1 MTLVVS
7 LVVACAVQAGASK
20 TTPPAPPPPKLE
32 LIRVYVDAGGDDDPA
47 LTTSVKDL
55 AEAIADRKKSLASVD
70 AEEKAD
76 VTVEVVQRGTEIP
89 KIVIGIGSRPGE
101 PPGGSMPAKIGRLQI
116 RVRFQAMQVSL
127 QNKNKAY
134 DNPRGWKSAAEDLAE
149 QIDKWV
155 AQYRA
160 EIIKSRRE

>member
-7 LVVACAVQAGASK
+7 LIVACAVQAGAPK
-20 TTPPAPPPPKLE
+20 TTPPAPPPPKPE
-32 LIRVYVDAGGDDDPA
+32 LIRVYVDAGGDDDKDM
-47 LTTSVKDL
+47 TTSAKDL

-76 VTVEVVQRGTEIP
+76 VTVEVVQRFTEVP
-89 KIVIGIGSRPGE
+89 KLVIGIGSRPGE
-101 PPGGSMPAKIGRLQI
+101 PPGGAMPAKIGKLQI
-116 RVRFQAMQVSL
+116 RIRFQAMQVSL

-149 QIDKWV
+149 QVDKWV
-155 AQYRA
+155 GQYRA
-160 EIIKSRRE
+160 EIVKSRR